1 MTETVQDF
9 QELKTR
15 LEIEQLAW
23 VISQMPDLDI
33 EQLADALYNT
43 DSQKAM
49 DLMRSISI
57 SDMEHVNKYL
67 AGEVQ

>member
-23 VISQMPDLDI
+23 TISQMPDLDI

-57 SDMEHVNKYL
+57 SDMEYVTKYL